1 MPIIATRK
9 KTPNKDKDRRRT
21 NAPASGGI
29 TWDDAID
36 KFDIYLRAAR
46 KSLATIHEYLPS
58 VRAVEAFVAGRRTPA
73 PLPADVNVQDLR
85 EYLCGLLDGKASRS
99 GRPLKASTTAKC
111 AAEFSS
117 FFQFLYEEELI
128 REDPTLRLDRPKVP
142 KAVPGDVLTVREV
155 EKLLGACDTM
165 TPHGLRDRA
174 LVELLY
180 GTGLRNGE
188 ALALDLGD
196 FDRDEREVIVR
207 KGKGEKGRTVPMT
220 RSAWAEVM
228 AYLERGRPALAT
240 KHKDSQSAVFVTRTG
255 RRLETSGF
263 RFLLLRLK
271 ERAKVKTHITPHT
284 FRRTMATHLMKA
296 GASIRQIQEI
306 LGHEHLNTTAVY
318 LKLTTDELREM
329 LHLKHPR
336 ERLDV

>member
-1 MPIIATRK
+1 MPITFAK
-9 KTPNKDKDRRRT
+9 KTHKQPKPKKT
-21 NAPASGGI
+21 TEPASAGI
-29 TWDDAID
+29 GWDEAVS
-36 KFDIYLRAAR
+36 KFETYLRAAR
-46 KSLATIHEYLPS
+46 KSPATIGEYIPS
-58 VRAVEAFVAGRRTPA
+58 VRAVEAFVSNRRTPA
-73 PLPADVNVQDLR
+73 PLPGEVTVHDLR
-85 EYLCGLLDGKASRS
+85 DYLCGLLNGDASRS
-99 GRPLKASTTAKC
+99 GRPLKPSTTAKC

-117 FFQFLYEEELI
+117 FFQFLYEDELI

-142 KAVPGDVLTVREV
+142 KGVVGDILTVREI
-155 EKLLGACDTM
+155 EKLLAACDPM

-174 LVELLY
+174 MIELLY

-220 RSAWAEVM
+220 RSAWTEIET
-228 AYLERGRPALAT
+228 YLERGRPALAT
-240 KHKDSQSAVFVTRTG
+240 RHKDSLAGAVFVTRTG

-263 RFLLLRLK
+263 RFLIQRLCK
-271 ERAKVKTHITPHT
+271 RAGVKKNVTPHT
-284 FRRTMATHLMKA
+284 FRRSMATHLMKA

-306 LGHEHLNTTAVY
+306 LGHENLQTTAAY
-318 LKLTTDELREM
+318 LKLTTDDLRQM